1 MEISEQYRPCKE
13 IADLYVD
20 REGNFLY
27 CGKPKA
33 VIRPVSRHGKKLTA
47 RLTFRR
53 GGKLMYYCAADL
65 VASAFIPE
73 YKNHDYIE
81 YKDCDIHNIRAD
93 NLSIVTKKDYYA
105 ARLAIANY
113 YHEQGTYQYQVK
125 RIENTIADAQAVL
138 HYFKTG
144 DMSEVNKRV
153 ENYLFECL
161 LSYCVKS
168 LRLSE
173 QTAYEYA
180 ADVIVQMY
188 DILLSGH
195 AICHLEYHCKE
206 LLLQRKR
213 HKVYGVKGLVN
224 KEIKLMIKGLNL
236 THIQEKYDVSI
247 I

>member
-1 MEISEQYRPCKE
+1 MEISERYRPCKE

-27 CGKPKA
+27 RGKPKA

-53 GGKLMYYCAADL
+53 EGKLMYLCAADL

-113 YHEQGTYQYQVK
+113 YHEQGTYQYQVS

-161 LSYCVKS
+161 LLYCVKS

-213 HKVYGVKGLVN
+213 HKVYGVKGSIN

>member
-1 MEISEQYRPCKE
+1 MEIPDQYRPCKE
-13 IADLYVD
+13 IADLCVD

-27 CGKPKA
+27 RGKPKA

-53 GGKLMYYCAADL
+53 DGKLMYLCAADL

-113 YHEQGTYQYQVK
+113 YHEQGTYQYQVE

-213 HKVYGVKGLVN
+213 HKVYGVKGSIN

-247 I
+247 V

>member
-13 IADLYVD
+13 IADLCVD

-27 CGKPKA
+27 RGKPKA

-73 YKNHDYIE
+73 YKNHNYIE
-81 YKDCDIHNIRAD
+81 YNDGDIHNIRAD

-113 YHEQGTYQYQVK
+113 YHEQGTYQYQVA

-213 HKVYGVKGLVN
+213 NKVYGVKGLVN
-224 KEIKLMIKGLNL
+224 KEIKLMIKGLDL

-247 I
+247 V

>member
-144 DMSEVNKRV
+144 DMSELNKRV

>member
-13 IADLYVD
+13 IADLCVD

-27 CGKPKA
+27 RGKPKA

-73 YKNHDYIE
+73 YKNQYYIE
-81 YKDCDIHNIRAD
+81 YNDGDIHNIRAD

-153 ENYLFECL
+153 EKYLFECL

-213 HKVYGVKGLVN
+213 HKVYGVKGSIN

-236 THIQEKYDVSI
+236 THIQEKYDVSMV
-247 I
+247 

>member
-1 MEISEQYRPCKE
+1 MEISERYRPCKE

-27 CGKPKA
+27 RGKPKS

-47 RLTFRR
+47 RLTFRSE
-53 GGKLMYYCAADL
+53 GKLMYYCAADL

-73 YKNHDYIE
+73 YKNHGYIE
-81 YKDCDIHNIRAD
+81 YMDGDIHNIRAD

-153 ENYLFECL
+153 EKYLFECL

-213 HKVYGVKGLVN
+213 HKVYGVKGSIN
-224 KEIKLMIKGLNL
+224 KEIKLMIKGLDL
-236 THIQEKYDVSI
+236 THIREKYDVSI
-247 I
+247 V

>member
-1 MEISEQYRPCKE
+1 MEISERYRPCKE
-13 IADLYVD
+13 VVDLYVD
-20 REGNFLY
+20 RDGNFLY
-27 CGKPKA
+27 RGKPKA

-53 GGKLMYYCAADL
+53 EGKLMYFGAADL

-113 YHEQGTYQYQVK
+113 YHEQGTYHYQVK

-138 HYFKTG
+138 HYFQTG

-213 HKVYGVKGLVN
+213 HKTYGVKGLVN

-236 THIQEKYDVSI
+236 THIREKYDVSI
-247 I
+247 V